1 MQLHDLPCSIK
12 QKCTTDIQFKIYY
25 NYYFIKKV
33 FFLLTPSCLHSLVL
47 GLTGLGPLS
56 VQLTLS
62 TFLLGV
68 VKPGAATGVLQFI
81 LENGQNKKSLPCIFE
96 GRSWIS

>member
-1 MQLHDLPCSIK
+1 M
-12 QKCTTDIQFKIYY
+12 
-25 NYYFIKKV
+25 
-33 FFLLTPSCLHSLVL
+33 TPSCLHSLVF

-68 VKPGAATGVLQFI
+68 VKPGAATGILHFI
-81 LENGQNKKSLPCIFE
+81 LEIGQNT
-96 GRSWIS
+96 